1 MLLIDGNNLLH
12 AAKLIKGRATRADF
26 DRARDE
32 LLRRLAGYV
41 AAKGGLK
48 ILVVFDGGDPA
59 FPGPPF
65 QRATVH
71 GLPVLYAARGSDADA
86 EILERIDRE
95 KDPKGV
101 RVVTDDRA
109 LRDAAATRGAR
120 PATAREFLAE
130 LTAYAADREPPT
142 PDGSRKE
149 QGISKEEAEE
159 WMKEFGLE

>member
-12 AAKLIKGRATRADF
+12 AARLIKSRATRADF

-32 LLRRLAGYV
+32 LLHRLAGYV

-65 QRATVH
+65 QRTTVH
-71 GLPVLYAARGSDADA
+71 GLPVLYASRPSDADA

-95 KDPKGV
+95 KDPKSV

-130 LTAYAADREPPT
+130 MQAYADGREAET
-142 PDGSRKE
+142 PGGSPKE
-149 QGISKEEAEE
+149 QGISEREAEE
-159 WMKEFGLE
+159 WMKEFGL